1 MRWKTKRRVID
12 VTEKGLIMGI
22 LNVTPD
28 SFSDGGKF
36 IDVNKA
42 VQHAI
47 GMLQDGA
54 EIIDIGGESTR
65 PGAPKVTE
73 ADELARVI
81 PVIKALREASDCLIS
96 IDTSKSAVAET
107 AIQAGA
113 DIVNDVTGLTGD
125 VNMAKVCAQSD
136 VGVVVMHMQGSPETM
151 QDKPVYEDVLREVR
165 KFFEE
170 RYRTLT
176 KLGVNPQC
184 LCFDPGIGFG
194 KTLDHNLQ
202 LLHGL
207 SSLEVNNR
215 PVMLGVSRKSMIG
228 KILGMEEAGD
238 RDTGTVAL
246 TAMGRHAGAKI
257 HRVHEVKRNYEAL
270 RMAEAVTNAEGAF

>member
-1 MRWKTKRRVID
+1 MRWKTKHRVID
-12 VTEKGLIMGI
+12 VTDRGMIMGI

-36 IDVNKA
+36 FDVDQA
-42 VQHAI
+42 VNHAI
-47 GMLQDGA
+47 GMLQEGA

-65 PGAPKVTE
+65 PGAPAVSA
-73 ADELARVI
+73 ADELERVL
-81 PVIKALREASDCLIS
+81 PVIKALRAASDCLIS
-96 IDTSKSAVAET
+96 IDTSKAAVAEA
-107 AIQAGA
+107 AIEAGA
-113 DIVNDVTGLTGD
+113 DIVNDVTGLKGD
-125 VNMAKVCAQSD
+125 VNMAKVCAKSD
-136 VGVVVMHMQGSPETM
+136 VGVVVMHMQGSPEMM
-151 QDKPVYEDVLREVR
+151 QDKPEYEDVLREVR

-194 KTLDHNLQ
+194 KNLDHNLQ

-207 SSLEVNNR
+207 SSLVVNNR
-215 PVMLGVSRKSMIG
+215 PLMLGVSRKTMIG
-228 KILGMEEAGD
+228 KVLGVEDAED

-246 TAMGRHAGAKI
+246 TAMGRNAGAKI
-257 HRVHEVKRNYEAL
+257 HRVHAVKRNYEAM

>member
-12 VTEKGLIMGI
+12 VTDRGLIMGI

-28 SFSDGGKF
+28 SFSDGGMF
-36 IDVNKA
+36 VDVDAA
-42 VQHAI
+42 VNHAI

-54 EIIDIGGESTR
+54 EIIDVGGESTR
-65 PGAPKVTE
+65 PGAPMVTAE
-73 ADELARVI
+73 EEIERVI
-81 PVIKALREASDCLIS
+81 PVIKALRAASDCLIS
-96 IDTSKSAVAET
+96 IDTSKAAVAEV
-107 AIQAGA
+107 AIEAGV
-113 DIVNDVTGLTGD
+113 DVVNDVTGLKGD
-125 VNMAKVCAQSD
+125 VNMAKVCAKSD
-136 VGVVVMHMQGSPETM
+136 VGVVVMHMQGTPDTM
-151 QDKPVYEDVLREVR
+151 QDRPEYEDVLRDVR

-202 LLHGL
+202 LLNGL
-207 SSLEVNNR
+207 SSLVVNNR
-215 PVMLGVSRKSMIG
+215 PLMLGVSRKSMIG
-228 KILGMEEAGD
+228 KVLGLEEAED

-246 TAMGRHAGAKI
+246 TAMGRNAGAKI
-257 HRVHEVKRNYEAL
+257 HRVHEVKRNYEAM
-270 RMAEAVTNAEGAF
+270 RMAEAVVNADESF

>member
-36 IDVNKA
+36 VDVSRA

-65 PGAPKVTE
+65 PGAPNVSE
-73 ADELARVI
+73 NDELARVI
-81 PVIKALREASDCLIS
+81 PVIEALREASDCLIS
-96 IDTSKSAVAET
+96 IDTSKAAVAEA
-107 AIQAGA
+107 AIEAGA

-125 VNMAKVCAQSD
+125 VNMAKVCAQSGA
-136 VGVVVMHMQGSPETM
+136 GVVVMHMQGTPEDM
-151 QDKPVYEDVLREVR
+151 QDNPVYEDVLRDVR

-194 KTLDHNLQ
+194 KTLDHNLH

-215 PVMLGVSRKSMIG
+215 PLMLGVSRKSMIG
-228 KILGMEEAGD
+228 KILGMEEAED

-270 RMAEAVTNAEGAF
+270 RMAEAVTNAEAAF

>member
-12 VTEKGLIMGI
+12 VTDKGLIMGI

-28 SFSDGGKF
+28 SFSDGGHF
-36 IDVNKA
+36 IDLEQAVN
-42 VQHAI
+42 HAI

-65 PGAPKVTE
+65 PGAAKVSAE
-73 ADELARVI
+73 DELARVV
-81 PVIKALREASDCLIS
+81 PVIKALRAASDCLIS
-96 IDTSKSAVAET
+96 IDTSKAVVAEA
-107 AIQAGA
+107 AIEAGA
-113 DIVNDVTGLTGD
+113 DIVNDVTGLMGD
-125 VNMAKVCAQSD
+125 VNMSKVCAQSD
-136 VGVVVMHMQGSPETM
+136 VGVVVMHMQGTPETM
-151 QDKPVYEDVLREVR
+151 QDKPVYEDVLREIR

-194 KTLDHNLQ
+194 KTLEHNLL

-207 SSLEVNNR
+207 GSLEVNNR
-215 PVMLGVSRKSMIG
+215 PLMLGVSRKSMIG
-228 KILGMEEAGD
+228 KVLGVEDAEE

-246 TAMGRHAGAKI
+246 TAMGRHAGAKV

-270 RMAEAVTNAEGAF
+270 RMAEAVTNAEAAF

>member
-1 MRWKTKRRVID
+1 MRWKTRRRVVD
-12 VTEKGLIMGI
+12 LTEKGLIVGI

-28 SFSDGGKF
+28 SFSDGGQYLD
-36 IDVNKA
+36 IPLA

-47 GMLQDGA
+47 GMLQEGA

-65 PGAPKVTE
+65 PGAAKVTE
-73 ADELARVI
+73 EEELARVL
-81 PVIKALREASDCLIS
+81 PVIRALREASNCLIS
-96 IDTSKSAVAET
+96 IDTSKAEVARQ
-107 AIQAGA
+107 AIEAGA
-113 DIVNDVTGLTGD
+113 DIVNDVTGLKGD
-125 VNMAKVCAQSD
+125 VNMAKVCAQTD
-136 VGVVVMHMQGSPETM
+136 VGVIVMHMQGSPDTM
-151 QDKPVYEDVLREVR
+151 QDQPVYEDVLREVR
-165 KFFEE
+165 KYFEE

-207 SSLEVNNR
+207 STLQVNNR

-228 KILGMEEAGD
+228 KVLGLEDAED

-246 TAMGRHAGAKI
+246 TSMGRLAGAQL
-257 HRVHEVKRNYEAL
+257 HRVHEIRRNYEAM
-270 RMAEAVTNAEGAF
+270 RMAEAVLHNGEA